1 MAIILVEE
9 VLMGLDETRE
19 ALDHAVV
26 TLESMLDDLSPDL
39 REDFHDTFERELLL
53 PLQSRRDMID
63 HLLFTLAE
71 ETEEA
76 GA

>member
-9 VLMGLDETRE
+9 VLMGLDETRD

-26 TLESMLDDLSPDL
+26 ILENMLDDLSPDL
-39 REDFHDTFERELLL
+39 REDLHDTFEQQLLQ
-53 PLQSRRDMID
+53 PLQSRRDVID
-63 HLLFTLAE
+63 HLLVTLAE